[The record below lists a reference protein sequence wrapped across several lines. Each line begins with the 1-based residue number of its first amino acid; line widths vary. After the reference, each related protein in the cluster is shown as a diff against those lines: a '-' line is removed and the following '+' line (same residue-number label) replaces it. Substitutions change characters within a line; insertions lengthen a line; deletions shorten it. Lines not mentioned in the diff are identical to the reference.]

1 MRRFVKVMCAAA
13 AVSLVPAVSSAN
25 SEVIAAYDARSAGM
39 AYTGAAYVDNATAIL
54 HNPANLTDIQRLSIN
69 VSFNP
74 AIQKLQAEGFSGNAA
89 TPILST
95 STPFVFA
102 PLGFVGVAYK
112 GHSRFVIGAAAMVVD
127 GSGVKNDNV
136 PLSVFGD
143 PRGAA
148 VIGSSR
154 GLQLAYEVRLPVAI
168 KVTDWLSVA
177 GGYRMTFANQI
188 SGFKAG
194 ELTVFDQK
202 LSGHNYSSAQAGIM
216 IKPMPELQ
224 FGLAYR
230 SRSKVEL
237 SGSRNTASAEG
248 FVKEAQVSNYVVPHQ
263 FTAGVA
269 TRLLAQKL
277 LLTGDFKYWLYQD
290 AYKSTRDHR
299 DAMSGNI
306 GAEYHIN
313 RNIPVRAGFFIG
325 QSATRTTAATMF
337 TPSPKLQLGG
347 TIGSGAH
354 FDVVDID
361 ASVGYGEAGGTVR
374 DSLLP
379 GKYHT
384 RLLAFAVSA
393 SIKL

>member
-1 MRRFVKVMCAAA
+1 MRRFVSVLCAAA
-13 AVSLVPAVSSAN
+13 AVSLVPAKSFAN
-25 SEVIAAYDARSAGM
+25 SEVISAYDARSAGM
-39 AYTGAAYVDNATAIL
+39 AYTGAAYVDNASAIL

-74 AIQKLQAEGFSGNAA
+74 AIQKLQAQGFTGNASS
-89 TPILST
+89 PSLST
-95 STPFVFA
+95 STPFTFA

-112 GHSRFVIGAAAMVVD
+112 GHSRFVIGAAAMVMD
-127 GSGVKNDNV
+127 GTGVKNDGV
-136 PLSVFGD
+136 PLSVFGN
-143 PRGAA
+143 PGGAGT
-148 VIGSSR
+148 IGESR

-188 SGFKAG
+188 TSFKVGGVNAF
-194 ELTVFDQK
+194 ERK

-216 IKPMPELQ
+216 IKPMPQLQ

-237 SGSRNTASAEG
+237 SGTQTIAGVSVPA
-248 FVKEAQVSNYVVPHQ
+248 VSNYVAPHQ

-269 TRLLAQKL
+269 TRLLDQKL
-277 LLTGDFKYWLYQD
+277 LLTGDFKYWLYKD
-290 AYKSTRDHR
+290 AYKSTGDHR
-299 DAMSGNI
+299 DAMSGNL
-306 GAEYHIN
+306 GFEYHIT
-313 RNIPVRAGFFIG
+313 RNVPIRAGYFVG
-325 QSATRTTAATMF
+325 QSGIRDASASMF
-337 TPSPKLQLGG
+337 TPSPKLQMGG
-347 TIGSGAH
+347 SLGSGLH

-361 ASVGYGEAGGTVR
+361 ASVAYGEAGGNVTNN
-374 DSLLP
+374 LLP

-393 SIKL
+393 SVKL